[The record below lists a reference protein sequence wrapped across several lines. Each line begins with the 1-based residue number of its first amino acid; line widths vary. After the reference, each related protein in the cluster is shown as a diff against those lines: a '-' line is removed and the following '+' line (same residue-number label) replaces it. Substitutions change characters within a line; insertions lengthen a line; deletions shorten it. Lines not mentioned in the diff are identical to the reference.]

1 MWSCSLE
8 LKVCSGMSVCAKSLQ
23 SCLTL
28 CDPMDCSLPGSFVHG
43 ILQTRILECV
53 AMPSSGGSSL
63 SRDQTHT
70 FCGSCIAGRY
80 IYIYIYRYIY
90 IYIYLQ
96 LSHWGSLCFGIQLT
110 KHAITY
116 LWVLGK
122 RKNNVLH
129 SYQGRM
135 LNLIVKIW
143 KAFQKRC
150 KVKAI
155 EWVGVT
161 QEKPE
166 DSASDRERAWL
177 SQEKKVIPHEWIRE
191 CVCFVG
197 GGGVGRQ
204 GGKQ

>member
-1 MWSCSLE
+1 MCVLSHFSHVWLFAILWTVACQAPLSMEFSRQEYWSALPCPPPGDLPYPGI
-8 LKVCSGMSVCAKSLQ
+8 KPTPSVAPALQ
-23 SCLTL
+23 A
-28 CDPMDCSLPGSFVHG
+28 D
-43 ILQTRILECV
+43 I
-53 AMPSSGGSSL
+53 
-63 SRDQTHT
+63 
-70 FCGSCIAGRY
+70 Y
-80 IYIYIYRYIY
+80 IYIYIDIY